1 MMLFKD
7 ITVVDENYEAKEH
20 FNILVEG
27 NKITYVGKEVPA
39 DYTGEVYDGKNKVA
53 MPSRVSPY

>member
-7 ITVVDENYEAKEH
+7 ITVIDENYEAQEH
-20 FNILVEG
+20 FHILVEG
-27 NKITYVGKEVPA
+27 NKIAYVGKEMPA

-53 MPSRVSPY
+53 MPGVL